1 MTKYQQRVQEGL
13 LALGGYASCGDVA
26 DHIGSSAIHVSTAA
40 GRLPDLIDVRTEK
53 VDGRELVML
62 HALKPKPKED

>member
-1 MTKYQQRVQEGL
+1 MTKFQQRVHEAL
-13 LALGGYASCGDVA
+13 LALGGYASCGDVG
-26 DHIGSSAIHVSTAA
+26 DHIDASAIHVSTAA

-53 VDGRELVML
+53 VEGRQLVML